1 MWADILT
8 GLVNNLT
15 VESLVVLLAG
25 TMAGIVLGALPG
37 ISATS
42 AVALLLPFTFAMDP
56 AMGLVLLAA
65 VYMSAEYGGSISA
78 ILINTPGT
86 PGAACTAIEGWPLSQ
101 KGHAQEALYVS
112 LLGGAVGGMF
122 GALVLLFLTREV
134 AQVAFL
140 LGPAEIFWIAVTGL
154 ALVGSMSGQSI
165 IKGLIGVTIGVGLT
179 LVGQDIVTG
188 NMRFTY
194 GNYYL
199 VGGITLVPALL
210 GLFAVASILSLV
222 EKPDEAVAP
231 LIVRKGILRQ
241 AINRLMGMKGLLL
254 WSSAQGCAIG
264 ILPGAGASIA
274 AFVAYGTA
282 RRVSKTPEEFGKGSF
297 EGVAAPETA
306 NNSVV
311 GGAMVPLLS
320 LGIPGSGSA
329 AIMFGALTVHGIL
342 PGPRLFA
349 ERAELAYTFMVG
361 LSFTVIAMVVVGLLT
376 IRWSSLIVKVPRTM
390 MVPGV
395 LVLAV
400 FGSFVL
406 ANSVFDV
413 YILMGV
419 GLIGYFLIKLEIP
432 VVTIALGLVLGAL
445 IEQTYQ
451 QSAIVASV
459 TTGSLFSFY
468 LSRPLNILLMLV
480 CAGVVL
486 SSIRP
491 IIMDRRA
498 EKLAL
503 AAAEAQGEARSV
515 TGNRITMRFANIFLA
530 LFVLGLAAVGFIEVQ
545 TLSARGAQF
554 PILVSTLL
562 VIFGLL
568 LLLYAVLPQRR
579 MDDRLYP
586 FDEVPWRTIF
596 ILFAALIAM
605 TFGLQRIGFY
615 KSSLLFSGFVC
626 WLLLGLSP
634 EAREAPLKR
643 LATAALF
650 AVGLTIVIYITF
662 AVVLGL
668 RTPPGLLL

>member
-8 GLVNNLT
+8 GLLNNLT
-15 VESLVVLLAG
+15 VESLVVLLVG

-165 IKGLIGVTIGVGLT
+165 IKGLIGVTLGVGLT

-222 EKPDEAVAP
+222 ENPDEAVAP

-241 AINRLMGMKGLLL
+241 AINRLMGMKSLLL

-282 RRVSKTPEEFGKGSF
+282 RRLSKTPEEFGKGSF

-419 GLIGYFLIKLEIP
+419 GLIGYFLIKLQIP

-480 CAGVVL
+480 CAGVLL

-491 IIMDRRA
+491 IIMNRRA

-503 AAAEAQGEARSV
+503 AAMEGRPV
-515 TGNRITMRFANIFLA
+515 TANRVTMRFANIFLA
-530 LFVLGLAAVGFIEVQ
+530 LFVLGLAGLGFVEVQ
-545 TLSARGAQF
+545 SLSARGAQF
-554 PILVSTLL
+554 PILVATLL
-562 VIFGLL
+562 LIFGLL

-586 FDEVPWRTIF
+586 FDEVPWRTIC
-596 ILFAALIAM
+596 IVLAALIVM
-605 TFGLQRIGFY
+605 TFALQRIGFY
-615 KSSLLFSGFVC
+615 ESALLFSGFVC
-626 WLLLGLSP
+626 WLLLGSSQ

-643 LATAALF
+643 LTTAALF